1 MSTIQQS
8 IVGYRNTRLKLN
20 VGYGG
25 TGSQPGPLRGN
36 SMKLTSKSKVA
47 GCTF

>member
-1 MSTIQQS
+1 MSTTPLS
-8 IVGYRNTRLKLN
+8 IVGCRNTPLRLN

-47 GCTF
+47 GC